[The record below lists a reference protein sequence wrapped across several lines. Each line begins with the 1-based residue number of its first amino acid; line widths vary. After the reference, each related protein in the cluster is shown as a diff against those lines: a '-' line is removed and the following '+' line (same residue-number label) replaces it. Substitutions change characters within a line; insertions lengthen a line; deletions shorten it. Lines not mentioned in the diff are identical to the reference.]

1 MDLQLQVLEE
11 RRFLTRDVPSHWG
24 DSEAAKA
31 LGLET
36 YLSVPVYR
44 NEGGGSLA
52 RFVARAFSRLM
63 MSVDSGHELAGECLC

>member
-44 NEGGGSLA
+44 NEGGGI
-52 RFVARAFSRLM
+52 F
-63 MSVDSGHELAGECLC
+63 GTLCGACIQPLDDER